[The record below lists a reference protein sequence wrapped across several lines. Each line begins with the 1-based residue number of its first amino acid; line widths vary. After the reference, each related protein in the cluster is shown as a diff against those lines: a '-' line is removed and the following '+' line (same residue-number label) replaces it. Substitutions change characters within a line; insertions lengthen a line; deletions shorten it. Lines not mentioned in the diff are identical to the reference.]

1 MVRRETRVGLG
12 QDCVG
17 CDHVDNSFH
26 PVIVLRQHQLSLCQ
40 AQGKLCWEWNR
51 IGLISMCDL
60 TLSCHLVRNQFWVCF
75 TDIPWPWMLFM
86 IDQVLG
92 EVEPVSL
99 RQPMER
105 YSVTVQPHTLCL
117 VKEHK
122 DSWTILIHQCFLPKF
137 ELTWSNNKQLLPLNT
152 WPSGPGWRIWR
163 ERQTKVNRLTSLSRP
178 DQYKKKQHYHL
189 L

>member
-105 YSVTVQPHTLCL
+105 YSVTVQPHTPMFFAQI
-117 VKEHK
+117 
-122 DSWTILIHQCFLPKF
+122 WTHLEQQQTTFTF
-137 ELTWSNNKQLLPLNT
+137 EYMTFRPRMTYLKRETNK
-152 WPSGPGWRIWR
+152 S
-163 ERQTKVNRLTSLSRP
+163 
-178 DQYKKKQHYHL
+178 
-189 L
+189 